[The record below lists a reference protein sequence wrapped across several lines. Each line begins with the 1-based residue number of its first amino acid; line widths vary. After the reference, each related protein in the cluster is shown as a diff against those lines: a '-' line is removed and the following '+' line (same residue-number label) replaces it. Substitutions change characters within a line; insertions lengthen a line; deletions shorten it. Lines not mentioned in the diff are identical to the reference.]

1 MSCSTRSSSRTRR
14 TRTRTFDLIINPIV
28 IMMVL
33 LLLLLG
39 LTVTYQQCTHPVFCS
54 EPILKAIA
62 KANLF
67 EDSKTFVDLVL
78 KVPVNTAL
86 SNFLAYNTC

>member
-1 MSCSTRSSSRTRR
+1 
-14 TRTRTFDLIINPIV
+14 
-28 IMMVL
+28 MMAHLML
-33 LLLLLG
+33 LLLILP
-39 LTVTYQQCTHPVFCS
+39 LTCQQCTHPVFCS

-62 KANLF
+62 KSNIF

-86 SNFLAYNTC
+86 SNFLAYNTSEFVRLSFH

>member
-1 MSCSTRSSSRTRR
+1 M
-14 TRTRTFDLIINPIV
+14 IV
-28 IMMVL
+28 HLVL
-33 LLLLLG
+33 LMT
-39 LTVTYQQCTHPVFCS
+39 LTVAYQQCTHQIFCS

-67 EDSKTFVDLVL
+67 DDSKTFVDLVL

-86 SNFLAYNTC
+86 SNFLAYNIS